1 MWRRLWWSRTMRG
14 GDDRIVERRRTPL
27 GGELLVT
34 LGARRFRVEF
44 LYGAGPVRYAIDRE
58 HCYDE
63 VGARVDDDEFT
74 GLADALS
81 LATRECFGRGVTT
94 FVPSSA
100 VFELHFVAGM
110 SPFGSGRRVFVEGRL
125 ADLMR
130 PHIGCEDVTFEYP
143 VRVDGGAPQPVRI
156 RASALAGLEPIA

>member
-1 MWRRLWWSRTMRG
+1 MRG
-14 GDDRIVERRRTPL
+14 GNDRIVERRRTPL

-34 LGARRFRVEF
+34 LGGRMFRVEF
-44 LYGAGPVRYAIDRE
+44 LYGAGSVRYAIDRE

-63 VGARVDDDEFT
+63 EGTRVNDDDFASLT
-74 GLADALS
+74 DALS
-81 LATRECFGRGVTT
+81 LATRECFGRAVTT

-100 VFELHFVAGM
+100 VFELHFVPGM

-130 PHIGCEDVTFEYP
+130 PHLGCEDVTFEYP
-143 VRVDGGAPQPVRI
+143 VRVDGGAPQAVRI
-156 RASALAGLEPIA
+156 RANALARLEPIA